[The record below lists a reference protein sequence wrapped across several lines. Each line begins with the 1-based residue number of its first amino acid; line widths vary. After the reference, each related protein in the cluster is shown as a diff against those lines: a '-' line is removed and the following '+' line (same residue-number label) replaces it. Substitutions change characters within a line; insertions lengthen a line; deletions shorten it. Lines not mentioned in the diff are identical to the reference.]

1 MACLSDEQACH
12 GHACTYTSLANL
24 EHQQWKAVGLK
35 ASAID
40 AKANEFVISSRKT
53 SQVMLYRCTAW
64 ECVADARAIDSCAGE
79 TPSDTELLG

>member
-12 GHACTYTSLANL
+12 SHACTYTSLATL

-40 AKANEFVISSRKT
+40 AKANEFVISSRKLKT
-53 SQVMLYRCTAW
+53 LSEDISSNAVLYRCTAW
-64 ECVADARAIDSCAGE
+64 ECVADARANKQ
-79 TPSDTELLG
+79 